1 MAAPHFPISWLTALG
16 AAIVLAACG
25 GDGSSGTDNH
35 AFSATPLPAAED
47 TNAPPA
53 TGNTAT
59 DGLNRTNYRRQQM
72 GLTTLN
78 RNSLIDTA
86 AQGHSDYQRLNNVI
100 THEQT
105 PGAPGFTGETLL
117 DRLTAADYRFTQGSY
132 AYGEVIAATGDRSG
146 INAAEDLITAIYHR
160 FVMFEPR
167 FTEAGAGAAAVTN
180 GYNYFTLNFA
190 ANGLGPGLGLGR
202 FAVYPIDG
210 QENVVPVFYSDYE
223 TPDPVGGR
231 NEVGYPV
238 SIHADI
244 NATVTVTSFT
254 IRPRGG
260 QALAAKLLSRASDSF
275 TPASV
280 AALVP
285 LDVLAARTTYEV
297 EFTGVIDGIAA
308 AHTWTFS
315 TR

>member
-1 MAAPHFPISWLTALG
+1 MAAPHSPLSWLAALG
-16 AAIVLAACG
+16 AALVLAACG
-25 GDGSSGTDNH
+25 GAGDSGNDNR
-35 AFSATPLPAAED
+35 FSAPPPTTAEA
-47 TNAPPA
+47 NAPPA
-53 TGNTAT
+53 TGNTAS

-72 GLTTLN
+72 GLSTLN

-86 AQGHSDYQRLNNVI
+86 AQGHSDYQRINDVI

-117 DRLTAADYRFTQGSY
+117 ERLTAAGYRFTQGSY

-167 FTEAGAGAAAVTN
+167 FTEVGAGAAAVAN

-190 ANGLGPGLGLGR
+190 ANGLGPGLGRGQ
-202 FAVYPIDG
+202 FAVYPIAG
-210 QENVVPVFYSDYE
+210 QENIVPVFYSDYE
-223 TPDPVGGR
+223 TPDPVGDR
-231 NEVGYPV
+231 NAVGYPV

-260 QALAAKLLSRASDSF
+260 GALATKLLSRATDSF

-280 AALVP
+280 AAIVP

-297 EFTGVIDGIAA
+297 EFAGTIDGVAA
-308 AHTWTFS
+308 SRTWTFT